1 MPTTPSSD
9 DTVLVLYPPRMPG
22 ATTPVIGA
30 HYGVPKR
37 IYDLEPMGAKVE
49 VNPYPDQEAGDT
61 VFLNLDEYNGID
73 SRQTQSD
80 SDTVVL
86 YIPKN
91 MLKQD
96 TLHKLSY
103 SVVRGSQNRG
113 TSEPLLELLYNLVR
127 PGNQDR
133 APGPGENDGHSELE
147 LLLPDEIKDGVGP
160 DFPVAGVP
168 VCVSYPFCR
177 AYDRIRL
184 NLNGHD
190 VYHTVTPLEAPL
202 PGSATPVKV
211 CFTVTRA
218 DLAAGGD
225 PPQFNISYTLTDQ
238 CGNGPDP
245 DAPWSAS
252 QVVDVDLA
260 GRQLVAPDLAEDPDD
275 PSDDPAT
282 IDLIKLGTKDLTV
295 SVQTFAPVWQ
305 VNDRIRVAY
314 TATPPTGP
322 VADQLITADVTRVP
336 FTYKLMVDNAKVLP
350 NSVVRARYELVRN
363 NVVIATSRTA
373 IARVIGEGAVELRPP
388 FLFGATSPID
398 VLAYPDGVTV
408 RVEHLTAE
416 SGDKAHLVEVS
427 PLPDTPAFP
436 SPVLNAN
443 HRANFNLS
451 LAFLAAR
458 QGRVVELKWD
468 LIRNG
473 AKVAESPVLALTV
486 NRIVDGDTRLPTPTI
501 TAVTDGVTL
510 DLTSF
515 TGDTS
520 ALVQAWLGIAVGQ
533 LFWLRCEGTT
543 STGAPVT
550 LPIHRGTA
558 IGSTGDQS
566 GDVTRALLDQLADGS
581 QINVFATV
589 NFDGVA
595 NEATAVKFPVRTYA
609 VKTAPAVKLVFTNG
623 PYKVAPAA
631 RLKDI
636 TLLLTTPDD
645 VPISQGRVLLTLP
658 SGAKYADGGSGEREF
673 RTETNGTLTIHEVVG
688 GIAPGSFSLIA
699 ATGTVTSQALLTI
712 ISLGS
717 STTIPGA
724 HQYIAISPDGLRAFT
739 TDVENSLVSVVDLET
754 NTVTDRITTP
764 VKPTKIRF
772 NKSGTHVYFIYER
785 GVAIIDSRTLRVV
798 ENIVISSS
806 TIMRDITASHDGRF
820 FYACGATTITVID
833 ANTMKVVRSFSV
845 SRNATAITIT
855 PDDSHLYIFSSI
867 SSEVN
872 DLLFIAN
879 ANSGQTIKTLTVG
892 SSSQSAVFSPDG
904 RRGFFCSW
912 HSHLISDLDTQ
923 SMSIPRTI
931 SITYPSCLA
940 LTPNGEQLYVCINNG
955 TCNIFDAL
963 TLQKQQTIPT
973 GISYMMDI
981 EFSHDGSRCYIC
993 NYGIFVLNTKQT
1005 QITNGE
1011 TQP

>member
-1 MPTTPSSD
+1 
-9 DTVLVLYPPRMPG
+9 
-22 ATTPVIGA
+22 IGA

-80 SDTVVL
+80 SDTVAL

-147 LLLPDEIKDGVGP
+147 LLLPDEIKNDVGP

-225 PPQFNISYTLTDQ
+225 HPQFNISYTLTDQ

-295 SVQTFAPVWQ
+295 SVHTFAPVWQ

-363 NVVIATSRTA
+363 NVVIATSRIAT
-373 IARVIGEGAVELRPP
+373 ARVIGGGAVELRPP
-388 FLFGATSPID
+388 FLVGATNPID

-451 LAFLAAR
+451 PAFLAAR
-458 QGRVVELKWD
+458 QGKNIELKWE

-520 ALVQAWLGIAVGQ
+520 ALLQAWLGIAVGQ
-533 LFWLRCEGTT
+533 PFWLRCEGTT
-543 STGAPVT
+543 SSGALVT
-550 LPIHRGTA
+550 LRIHQGTA
-558 IGSTGDQS
+558 IGTTGDQS
-566 GDVTRALLDQLADGS
+566 GDVTRAFLGQLGNGT
-581 QINVFATV
+581 QITVFAAV

-595 NEATAVKFPVRTYA
+595 NEATAVRFRVRDYTVKSVPIFWEENFNAQPTRSISAGQSISLDSMTITLISGAGTSGIHTFSTPV
-609 VKTAPAVKLVFTNG
+609 PGMLNG
-623 PYKVAPAA
+623 PA
-631 RLKDI
+631 I
-636 TLLLTTPDD
+636 
-645 VPISQGRVLLTLP
+645 
-658 SGAKYADGGSGEREF
+658 
-673 RTETNGTLTIHEVVG
+673 
-688 GIAPGSFSLIA
+688 
-699 ATGTVTSQALLTI
+699 VT
-712 ISLGS
+712 
-717 STTIPGA
+717 
-724 HQYIAISPDGLRAFT
+724 
-739 TDVENSLVSVVDLET
+739 
-754 NTVTDRITTP
+754 
-764 VKPTKIRF
+764 
-772 NKSGTHVYFIYER
+772 
-785 GVAIIDSRTLRVV
+785 
-798 ENIVISSS
+798 
-806 TIMRDITASHDGRF
+806 
-820 FYACGATTITVID
+820 
-833 ANTMKVVRSFSV
+833 
-845 SRNATAITIT
+845 
-855 PDDSHLYIFSSI
+855 
-867 SSEVN
+867 
-872 DLLFIAN
+872 
-879 ANSGQTIKTLTVG
+879 
-892 SSSQSAVFSPDG
+892 
-904 RRGFFCSW
+904 
-912 HSHLISDLDTQ
+912 
-923 SMSIPRTI
+923 
-931 SITYPSCLA
+931 
-940 LTPNGEQLYVCINNG
+940 NNG
-955 TCNIFDAL
+955 TETGQQQIRLSLKSNCSRVRFAYTYQLKAAEVIFLDGAGRIDQRDL
-963 TLQKQQTIPT
+963 PADPSNGHKWVDFSAPSGRQISTIDI
-973 GISYMMDI
+973 ISRDWSYLD
-981 EFSHDGSRCYIC
+981 FFQFWS
-993 NYGIFVLNTKQT
+993 
-1005 QITNGE
+1005 
-1011 TQP
+1011 